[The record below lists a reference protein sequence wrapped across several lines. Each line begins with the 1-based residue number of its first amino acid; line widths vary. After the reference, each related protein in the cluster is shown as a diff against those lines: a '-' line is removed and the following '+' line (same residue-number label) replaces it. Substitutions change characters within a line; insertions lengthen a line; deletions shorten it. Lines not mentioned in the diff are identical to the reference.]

1 VNYKKQPDGQYAEIV
16 SSSTAKPIGADI
28 EDLVKQYAASKKFTH
43 D

>member
-1 VNYKKQPDGQYAEIV
+1 MNYNNHPDGLYAEIV
-16 SSSTAKPIGADI
+16 SSSTAKPIGANV